1 MLTINGMHEG
11 KTKLTIPNLVVQ
23 EQLYTYLLSTYN
35 DADLSFSSYE
45 KSELSSRLA
54 YRGDWKA
61 YFDYIADCLKTYAS
75 QRDKQKGE
83 FFVHGFTL
91 AMTAQNRFYRPIS
104 EQDTQTR
111 VEELR
116 QEAIAQANRY
126 ADTDTV
132 KRAIGSTQLH
142 KIVVVY
148 KGMEM
153 RVCEEI
159 Q

>member
-1 MLTINGMHEG
+1 MTIAEMN
-11 KTKLTIPNLVVQ
+11 
-23 EQLYTYLLSTYN
+23 
-35 DADLSFSSYE
+35 
-45 KSELSSRLA
+45 
-54 YRGDWKA
+54 
-61 YFDYIADCLKTYAS
+61 YAKYK
-75 QRDKQKGE
+75 DPE
-83 FFVHGFTL
+83 
-91 AMTAQNRFYRPIS
+91 
-104 EQDTQTR
+104 TR

-132 KRAIGSTQLH
+132 KRAIGSTRLH

-159 Q
+159 S